1 MNGKKNYA
9 KIYIKSK
16 KEKECSVVSGIFNA
30 IYAFFNQIIYAVA
43 SMRIPFD
50 IIDIL
55 LMAYIIYKA
64 IGFMRETRAG
74 QLAKGLVILFVIYF
88 VANWWD
94 LTTMKWVLSRFV
106 DYIIVA
112 IAIIFQ
118 PELRRIL
125 ERVGHTK
132 LVSQSSSNPDDDP
145 LENCIE
151 KVSRAAGTMQESKT
165 GALIVFE
172 RSTQLGEIIDTG
184 TVINAEPSVQMV
196 NNIFFPKSP
205 LHDGAMIIRDGRLY
219 AAGCI
224 LPLTQREDISSQLGT
239 RHRAAIG
246 LSENSDAVVLVV
258 SEETGNI
265 SIVADGKITR
275 NYNAIS
281 ARAELNRLLLG
292 SGKKAGNSVV
302 TAIKHI
308 IPFKKAHGKEAAHKD
323 EVENKDSR

>member
-1 MNGKKNYA
+1 M
-9 KIYIKSK
+9 S
-16 KEKECSVVSGIFNA
+16 SIFNA

-74 QLAKGLVILFVIYF
+74 QLAKGLIILFIIYF
-88 VANWWD
+88 VANWWN

-106 DYIIVA
+106 DYIIIA

-132 LVSQSSSNPDDDP
+132 LVGTQGSLSDEP
-145 LENCIE
+145 LEDCIDT
-151 KVSRAAGTMQESKT
+151 VCRAAGNMQESKI

-184 TVINAEPSVQMV
+184 TVINAVPSVAMV
-196 NNIFFPKSP
+196 GNIFFPKSP
-205 LHDGAMIIRDGRLY
+205 LHDGALIIRDGRLY

-224 LPLTQREDISSQLGT
+224 LPLTQREDLSSQLGT

-246 LSENSDAVVLVV
+246 MTENSDAVVLVV

-265 SIVADGKITR
+265 SIVSNGKITR
-275 NYNAIS
+275 NYNGIS
-281 ARAELNRLLLG
+281 AAEELHRLIINNDSNENESKVAAAVTRLNPFRKAQ
-292 SGKKAGNSVV
+292 GKDA
-302 TAIKHI
+302 A
-308 IPFKKAHGKEAAHKD
+308 KED
-323 EVENKDSR
+323 ETENKPSR